1 MTLAE
6 TSTTIPTPPPGTAG
20 ALPGSSGGVSPA
32 ATEVDA
38 FARDWQQWHDELE
51 TGRRAPHGFLAY
63 TSVNF
68 LDDQPRRFD
77 GVPGVWST
85 GERGPVVELD
95 PGEVFVI
102 DGVQVSGRHEY
113 GVIGERTFHRA
124 SFGDVVV
131 ELSRRG
137 GRDLV
142 RPLYPD
148 HGLRVGYRGTPT
160 FAPDPRWVVEA
171 VFEAEEPRDI
181 PIEAAIPE
189 ITHTH
194 STPGRVRFTVDGE
207 SYALTLIARGAGQAT
222 LLFRDATSGV
232 TTYAASRTLGV
243 ALPTDGT
250 DRVVLDFNRATNLQC
265 AYTDYSPCP
274 LAPAENRLPFAVEAG
289 EKIPL
294 DRTS

>member
-1 MTLAE
+1 MTIAE
-6 TSTTIPTPPPGTAG
+6 TATPA
-20 ALPGSSGGVSPA
+20 VPA
-32 ATEVDA
+32 DADA
-38 FARDWQQWHDELE
+38 FARDWQAWHDELE
-51 TGRRAPHGFLAY
+51 ASRRAPHGFLAY

-68 LDDQPRRFD
+68 LDVAPQRFD

-85 GERGPVVELD
+85 GESGPVVELD
-95 PGEVFVI
+95 PGETFVI
-102 DGVQVSGRHEY
+102 DGIEVTGRHEY

-124 SFGDVVV
+124 AFGDVVV
-131 ELSRRG
+131 EVSRRG

-148 HGLRVGYRGTPT
+148 HGLRLGYRGTPAY
-160 FAPDPRWVVEA
+160 APDPRWVVDA
-171 VFEAEEPRDI
+171 VFEPEAPRDI
-181 PIEAAIPE
+181 PIAAAIPE

-194 STPGRVRFTVDGE
+194 STPGRVRFTVDGQ
-207 SYALTLIARGAGQAT
+207 SYALTLISRGAGQAT

-232 TTYAASRTLGV
+232 TTYAASRTLSV
-243 ALPTDGT
+243 ALPVAGSTH
-250 DRVVLDFNRATNLQC
+250 VVLDFNRASNLQC

-289 EKIPL
+289 EKTPL